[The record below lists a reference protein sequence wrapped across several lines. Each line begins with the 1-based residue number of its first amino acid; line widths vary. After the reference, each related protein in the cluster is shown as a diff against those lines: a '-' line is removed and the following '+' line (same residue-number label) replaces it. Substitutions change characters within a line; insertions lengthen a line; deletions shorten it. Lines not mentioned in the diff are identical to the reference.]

1 TGSIRKHSTTSCSAV
16 RKLRKTFLKFS
27 RVVAWNSKPPS
38 KIWTRKRGKSAR
50 ANIRA
55 ICCNASK
62 ISLDSDLRSVLHF
75 GRNHAQTDQRF
86 SASEITPALRHSA
99 QNLILQ

>member
-1 TGSIRKHSTTSCSAV
+1 MLNVTGSTRKHSTTSCSAV
-16 RKLRKTFLKFS
+16 RRSRKTFPRFS
-27 RVVAWNSKPPS
+27 RAVAWNSKPPS

-62 ISLDSDLRSVLHF
+62 ISLDSDLRPVLHF
-75 GRNHAQTDQRF
+75 GLTHTQQDKRF
-86 SASEITPALRHSA
+86 SAREVITPD
-99 QNLILQ
+99 LQL